1 MSLKPV
7 IGTFQLLFYSIGVI
21 VGAGVYSV
29 IGAAAGLAGD
39 GLWLSFLIGA
49 AIAFLTALSYA
60 EMTTTFPAAGAEYA
74 YVKLVFPH
82 ARLPSLGIGLVILMG
97 GAATASAVAVAFGGY
112 AAQLFD
118 VPVLPSALVLLA
130 ACTLLNILGLKE
142 SSWAN
147 VLFTAI
153 EVAGLLLVIVIG
165 FRQET
170 VLRPVTNASLQPGLM
185 AASAL
190 IFFVY
195 LGFEEVAN
203 ISEEV
208 RDPARDIP
216 RAILW
221 SLGIT
226 TALYVLV
233 ALAALAL
240 ATPAELASSAA
251 PLATAVAKV
260 WPAGAV
266 VLSAIALFA
275 TANTVLITLIAT
287 SRLGYAMA
295 RDHDLPAS
303 LARLL
308 PGRQTPWIAALVT
321 FGGSALLLPIGQV
334 GILAGLSS
342 FAALLAF
349 LAVNAT
355 LIALRLKY
363 PERHRP
369 FRVPVSLGRW
379 PLLPIVSIALIVT
392 LMGYFERTVYVGG
405 GVALVA
411 VLVIFALMSAG
422 KRTLGVPR
430 PDETLRNPGLD
441 E

>member
-21 VGAGVYSV
+21 VGAGIYSV
-29 IGAAAGLAGD
+29 IGAAAGLAGES
-39 GLWLSFLIGA
+39 LWLSFLIGA
-49 AIAFLTALSYA
+49 AIAFLTALAYA
-60 EMTTTFPAAGAEYA
+60 EMTTAFPAAGAEYA
-74 YVKLVFPH
+74 YVRLVFPDL
-82 ARLPSLGIGLVILMG
+82 RLPSIGIGLVILVG
-97 GAATASAVAVAFGGY
+97 GAATAATVAVAFGGY
-112 AAQLFD
+112 AAQFLEM
-118 VPVLPSALVLLA
+118 PVLLSAFVLLA

-147 VLFTAI
+147 VLFTSI
-153 EVAGLLLVIVIG
+153 EVAGLLFVIVIG

-170 VLRPVTNASLQPGLM
+170 VLAPLAHVGAGSNLM

-208 RDPARDIP
+208 REPARDIP

-226 TALYVLV
+226 TLLYVLV

-240 ATPAELASSAA
+240 ATPAELAASPA

-260 WPAGAV
+260 WPQGAV
-266 VLSAIALFA
+266 LLSAIALFA

-295 RDHDLPAS
+295 RDGDLPAS
-303 LARLL
+303 LASLL
-308 PGRQTPWIAALVT
+308 SGRRTPWVAALVT
-321 FGGSALLLPIGQV
+321 FAGCAALLPIGQV

-355 LIALRLKY
+355 LIALRLKF
-363 PERHRP
+363 PDHPRP
-369 FRVPVSLGRW
+369 FRIPFSIGRW
-379 PLLPIVSIALIVT
+379 PLLPIVSIALI
-392 LMGYFERTVYVGG
+392 LALIGYFERTVYIGG
-405 GVALVA
+405 AIVLLG
-411 VLVIFALMSAG
+411 VLVVFAIMSV
-422 KRTLGVPR
+422 RR
-430 PDETLRNPGLD
+430 IR
-441 E
+441 

>member
-7 IGTFQLLFYSIGVI
+7 IGTIQLLFYSVGVI
-21 VGAGVYSV
+21 VGAGIYSV
-29 IGAAAGLAGD
+29 IGAAAGLAGE

-60 EMTTTFPAAGAEYA
+60 EMTTAFPAAGAEYA
-74 YVKLVFPH
+74 YVRLVFPDL
-82 ARLPSLGIGLVILMG
+82 RLPSIGIGLVILIG
-97 GAATASAVAVAFGGY
+97 GAATAATVAVAFGGY
-112 AAQLFD
+112 AAQFLD
-118 VPVLPSALVLLA
+118 LPVLLSAFVLLA

-142 SSWAN
+142 SSFAN
-147 VLFTAI
+147 VLFTSI
-153 EVAGLLLVIVIG
+153 EVAGLLFVIVIG

-170 VLRPVTNASLQPGLM
+170 VLAPLALANVGTGSNLM

-208 RDPARDIP
+208 REPARDIP

-226 TALYVLV
+226 TLLYVLV

-240 ATPAELASSAA
+240 ASPAELAASPA
-251 PLATAVAKV
+251 PLATAIAKV
-260 WPAGAV
+260 WPQGAV

-287 SRLGYAMA
+287 SRLAFAMA
-295 RDHDLPAS
+295 RDGDLPAS
-303 LARLL
+303 LASLL
-308 PGRQTPWIAALVT
+308 SGRHTPWVASLAAFAAT
-321 FGGSALLLPIGQV
+321 AALLPIGQV

-355 LIALRLKY
+355 LIALRLKF
-363 PERHRP
+363 PDHPRP
-369 FRVPVSLGRW
+369 FRIPFSIGRW
-379 PLLPIVSIALIVT
+379 PLLPILSIALI
-392 LMGYFERTVYVGG
+392 LALLGYFEKAVYIGG
-405 GVALVA
+405 AIAL
-411 VLVIFALMSAG
+411 
-422 KRTLGVPR
+422 LGVLAVFAILSTR
-430 PDETLRNPGLD
+430 KIR
-441 E
+441 